1 MIAISSPSSAVSS
14 QDLDTPKIGKNTSE
28 PSLSGSM
35 PAFGQYLRQSNTGS
49 STDELKFEDSQYQIA
64 IDDLHLTDATQLP
77 EAPFAQSIP
86 LPTLS
91 TGGAL
96 PAKEAPEQGSIA
108 PFGQLIPLPTL
119 STGGALP
126 TQEIP
131 EQGYSS
137 FWQRIAHDPLNTH
150 ENESTRLPPM
160 MASLSTETKFTP
172 LVPMEATQPLSPEL
186 WSAQTSHIIKSVQTE
201 NQSSLSAMGNL
212 PSPLIAPMVNHAGPA
227 INTPVTTLPAS
238 GSQWASIQIDTQ
250 AGKWGE
256 QMLQVLHDR
265 VTLQA
270 QQHMQ
275 EAKIRLDPP
284 ELGKLELLVRV
295 DGDKLNVQ
303 INANSTATREA
314 LTQISERLRAELQQQ
329 NFVHVEVNIG
339 TGQGGGQ
346 PNHYPSQKEEN
357 TPIFAARVSA
367 NEAHSAMDT
376 NSEHWLNTQA

>member
-96 PAKEAPEQGSIA
+96 P
-108 PFGQLIPLPTL
+108 
-119 STGGALP
+119 

-150 ENESTRLPPM
+150 ENASTRLPPM

-227 INTPVTTLPAS
+227 IDTPVTPLPAS